1 MKTPI
6 VITTLEEDFKKIG
19 LIKAAPIA
27 ESVEAD
33 EAELDEAEIL
43 EKKTR
48 LTGGG
53 TRSANTRQGHK
64 EYIAAKRKDPAGF
77 RKRAKKKAMAAKKGP
92 AKQKAKKQ
100 AAKRERMNIKPIHS
114 KFAKR
119 GKGDMA
125 GMPMGGKGDYG
136 MSMEAFDAAEALKS
150 FANAA
155 IIAERLQTVFTEWVK
170 SDLCE
175 SREDETEFLKLAGA
189 LATIAEE
196 FAEIATA
203 LNESVDELDEEAVT
217 EIFNEGLETVLDAVD
232 LYEKNC
238 GKGDEEDMEDE
249 EDSEDE
255 EEESDDEGND

>member
-19 LIKAAPIA
+19 LIKATPMV

-33 EAELDEAEIL
+33 EVDETELDEAARI
-43 EKKTR
+43 KRRVVRKA
-48 LTGGG
+48 GGG
-53 TRSANTRQGHK
+53 FAVQKTQKTT
-64 EYIAAKRKDPAGF
+64 AAER
-77 RKRAKKKAMAAKKGP
+77 MAAKKFRRSAAGKKS
-92 AKQKAKKQ
+92 AKLAMKKRRSAKGKRLTAKTAAVA
-100 AAKRERMNIKPIHS
+100 AAKGT
-114 KFAKR
+114 R
-119 GKGDMA
+119 GKGEMM

-238 GKGDEEDMEDE
+238 GKGEDE
-249 EDSEDE
+249 EEMDDSEDE

>member
-33 EAELDEAEIL
+33 EADETELDEGKRRTMSQRRQRRRKAG
-43 EKKTR
+43 KKTMGKMPVE
-48 LTGGG
+48 LA
-53 TRSANTRQGHK
+53 SAG
-64 EYIAAKRKDPAGF
+64 ELAKR
-77 RKRAKKKAMAAKKGP
+77 RRSYAKNRVKI
-92 AKQKAKKQ
+92 QRQ
-100 AAKRERMNIKPIHS
+100 ADRRS
-114 KFAKR
+114 RSSR
-119 GKGDMA
+119 GKKLA
-125 GMPMGGKGDYG
+125 ALRIATA
-136 MSMEAFDAAEALKS
+136 EAFDAAEALKS

-155 IIAERLQTVFTEWVK
+155 IIAERLQTIFTEWVK
-170 SDLCE
+170 TDLCE
-175 SREDETEFLKLAGA
+175 SREDETGFLKLAGA

-203 LNESVDELDEEAVT
+203 LNESAEELDEEAVT

-238 GKGDEEDMEDE
+238 GGKGEEE
-249 EDSEDE
+249 EEEEEMDDSEEE